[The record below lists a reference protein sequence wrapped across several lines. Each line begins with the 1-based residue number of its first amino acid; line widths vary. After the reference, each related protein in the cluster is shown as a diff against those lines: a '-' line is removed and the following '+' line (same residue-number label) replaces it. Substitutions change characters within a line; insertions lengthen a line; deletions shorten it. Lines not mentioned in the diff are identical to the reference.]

1 MQKKSFAP
9 EIILYLA
16 GCVLIPVCVVF
27 IRQQFLHEPPDEVD
41 FLCRWGIFSGLL
53 TAGFPG
59 LISFYLFQNSRAA
72 IRVCAPLAA
81 LLLSGVP
88 LLVREMLQHLPLAGM
103 ILPGALIMLI
113 TFAAFL
119 LHNRIS
125 VPTERLRSSRLILTL
140 LTEFAVSGGIILLL
154 CAIP

>member
-1 MQKKSFAP
+1 MQKQSFAP

-27 IRQQFLHEPPDEVD
+27 IRQQFLHEPPDAVD
-41 FLCRWGIFSGLL
+41 FLCRWGVFSGLL

-59 LISFYLFQNSRAA
+59 LVSFQLFQNSRAA
-72 IRVCAPLAA
+72 IRICAPFAA

-88 LLVREMLQHLPLAGM
+88 LLIREAPQPLLLAGM
-103 ILPGALIMLI
+103 LLPCALIMI
-113 TFAAFL
+113 VTFAAFL

-125 VPTERLRSSRLILTL
+125 VPAERLRSSRLILTL

>member
-1 MQKKSFAP
+1 MKKHPLAL
-9 EIILYLA
+9 EILLYLA
-16 GCVLIPVCVVF
+16 GCALVPVCVVF
-27 IRQQFLHEPPDEVD
+27 VRQQFLHEPPDEVD
-41 FLCRWGIFSGLL
+41 FLCRWGVFSGLL

-59 LISFYLFQNSRAA
+59 LVSFQLFQNSRMA

-81 LLLSGVP
+81 LLLSGIP
-88 LLVREMLQHLPLAGM
+88 LFIREMPQPQLLAGM
-103 ILPGALIMLI
+103 VLPCALIMFV
-113 TFAAFL
+113 TSVAFL

-125 VPTERLRSSRLILTL
+125 VPAERLRSSRLILTL